1 MNGHKSG
8 CMLCGAPLVYSKTP
22 RALACAVCGGIFQ
35 TDAACAQGHF
45 VCDACHAASAAD
57 VIARV
62 CLHADERN
70 PARLAL
76 RIMRHPSVHMH
87 GPEHHAL
94 TGCVLLA
101 AYRNSGGAA
110 DLESGIPE
118 IIRRAGC
125 VPGGSCGFMGCCGAA
140 VGAGTYWSVAR
151 GATPLSRE
159 AWADCNRLT
168 ALCLEEIAA
177 HGGPRCCKR
186 DTFLSLRAA
195 VAFTERAAGVRMDWD
210 PALKCE
216 FSAENRECLTDACPF
231 FSPREQPPYAD

>member
-94 TGCVLLA
+94 TGC
-101 AYRNSGGAA
+101 
-110 DLESGIPE
+110 
-118 IIRRAGC
+118 
-125 VPGGSCGFMGCCGAA
+125 
-140 VGAGTYWSVAR
+140 
-151 GATPLSRE
+151 
-159 AWADCNRLT
+159 LT
-168 ALCLEEIAA
+168 ARPQRL
-177 HGGPRCCKR
+177 
-186 DTFLSLRAA
+186 
-195 VAFTERAAGVRMDWD
+195 
-210 PALKCE
+210 
-216 FSAENRECLTDACPF
+216 
-231 FSPREQPPYAD
+231 